1 MPVLLI
7 GFRKYPSAFALTAA
21 AFLALLAA
29 LFAGTDTAQAQL
41 PPNNPPAGT
50 PIISGTARV
59 GELLTVDTA
68 SITDVD
74 GLTNATFS
82 YDWLADDGPSTIG
95 DLARL
100 TTTENVYRIRPDD
113 VGLAIKVQV
122 SFTDDAGNVEAL
134 SSATTATVVASEPAP
149 PENFSALPDE
159 PGELDLEWDA
169 PSFDPATGG
178 LRTSTIGDGGS
189 PITSYTVQWREG
201 TSSGCSNT
209 SDVSEVVVSSGT
221 MHTIPGLDH
230 TSRYCLRV
238 IATNAVG
245 DSAPSAQLWRGP
257 APPHNK
263 PATGAPTVTGTLR
276 VGEFVTADTT
286 GIADEDGLTNG
297 TFAYGWVLKPTPDPF
312 SVLRLNYKK
321 RRFLVPP
328 DAAGRTIQ
336 VLASIR
342 DDLGHFESLRGAP
355 TAVVAPTFPDPP
367 RNLVVLPSIPGVL
380 AVQWEAP
387 VWSVGAWLWDG
398 STDVGDG
405 GSPITSYTVQWRE
418 GTSSGCSNTS
428 DVSEVVVS
436 SGTMHTIP
444 GLDHTSRYCLRVI
457 ATNAVGDS
465 APSAQLW
472 RGPAPPHNKPATG
485 APTVTGTLR
494 VGEFVTA
501 DTTGI
506 ADEDGLTNG
515 TFAYGWVL
523 KPTPD
528 PFSVLRLNYKK
539 RRFLV
544 PPDAA
549 GRTIQVLASIR
560 DDLGHFESL
569 RGAPTAVV
577 APTFPDPP
585 RNLAVAVGGPGA
597 LAVEWEPPV
606 WNVGA
611 WLWDG
616 STDVGDGG
624 SPITSYT
631 VQWREDTGSWTNPA
645 DVSEA
650 VVSTGTTYTIS
661 GLDDTL
667 DYYVRVIATND
678 VGHGEPSAEATSG
691 GQPAVVVGPTGSP
704 VGGGGGGGGPSPS
717 VIDFEWSV
725 TRDIEELDS
734 GHDKPSGTWSDGV
747 TLWVLENGDGTDD
760 AIYAYD
766 VKTGERVEGREFA
779 LDGTNRAPR
788 GVWSD
793 GSTAWVSDSGR
804 NRLFAH
810 DLASGERV
818 PERDIALADRNSDA
832 RGIWSGDETMW
843 VLDGGTD
850 SLFAYDL
857 ASGELLAEYALHDD
871 NSDPHGIWSDGVTVW
886 VSDHG
891 AKRLFA
897 YRLPAPDGP
906 AAEDAEPQDIE
917 RVIDEE
923 FEDLSQAGNNS
934 PRGLWSDGDVM
945 YVADESDARV
955 YTYNMP
961 NAIDARL
968 ASLSLSGVEFDEFDR
983 NRTDYEGAA
992 DEGVTETTVTAEAVQ
1007 RHVDVDI
1014 DPPDAD
1020 EAAEGHQVALQDL
1033 GEITVTVTS
1042 ADGSRKKTY
1051 RVRLGPEE
1059 AAGPA
1064 PEEPAGPVASCLRG
1078 DVAVGFS
1085 LVVYAGGSV
1094 EDLVACAEGRNVTAL
1109 YVLDGGEYVSYI
1121 LGAPEFVNRP
1131 FTELFPDGIPA
1142 VTPLVTGSNGPPSP
1156 YPGSDGTS
1164 DGDAPQSWPDC
1175 LRGEIATGFSLVVSE
1190 GRSVDDL
1197 VACASSLGITALYTL
1212 NDGVF
1217 VSYIIGAPEFVNRA
1231 FREQF
1236 PEGVPAITPLVAASD
1251 GPPAPV
1257 TATRE

>member
-1 MPVLLI
+1 MTVLLI
-7 GFRKYPSAFALTAA
+7 GFPKYPSAFPLTAA
-21 AFLALLAA
+21 VYLALLAA
-29 LFAGTDTAQAQL
+29 LFAGFAGTDTTQAQL
-41 PPNNPPAGT
+41 PPNYPAAGT
-50 PIISGTARV
+50 PVISGTARV
-59 GELLTVDTA
+59 GELLTVDTS
-68 SITDVD
+68 SITDAD

-82 YDWLADDGPSTIG
+82 YDWLADDGPVTIG
-95 DLARL
+95 DLARI

-122 SFTDDAGNVEAL
+122 DFTDDAGNVEAL
-134 SSATTATVVASEPAP
+134 SSASTATVVASEPDP
-149 PENFSALPDE
+149 PEHFTALPGD
-159 PGELDLEWDA
+159 PGDLDLEWDA

-189 PITSYTVQWREG
+189 PITSYTVLWREG
-201 TSSGCSNT
+201 TGSGCSNT
-209 SDVSEVVVSSGT
+209 SDVSEAVVASGT

-263 PATGAPTVTGTLR
+263 PATGAPTVEGTLR

-297 TFAYGWVLKPTPDPF
+297 TFAYGWLLKPTPDPF

-367 RNLVVLPSIPGVL
+367 R
-380 AVQWEAP
+380 
-387 VWSVGAWLWDG
+387 D
-398 STDVGDG
+398 
-405 GSPITSYTVQWRE
+405 
-418 GTSSGCSNTS
+418 
-428 DVSEVVVS
+428 
-436 SGTMHTIP
+436 
-444 GLDHTSRYCLRVI
+444 
-457 ATNAVGDS
+457 
-465 APSAQLW
+465 
-472 RGPAPPHNKPATG
+472 
-485 APTVTGTLR
+485 
-494 VGEFVTA
+494 
-501 DTTGI
+501 
-506 ADEDGLTNG
+506 
-515 TFAYGWVL
+515 
-523 KPTPD
+523 
-528 PFSVLRLNYKK
+528 
-539 RRFLV
+539 
-544 PPDAA
+544 
-549 GRTIQVLASIR
+549 
-560 DDLGHFESL
+560 
-569 RGAPTAVV
+569 
-577 APTFPDPP
+577 
-585 RNLAVAVGGPGA
+585 LAVAVGGPGA
-597 LAVEWEPPV
+597 LSVEWEAPV

-631 VQWREDTGSWTNPA
+631 VQWREDTGSWGNPA

-678 VGHGEPSAEATSG
+678 VGHGEPSAEATATSG
-691 GQPAVVVGPTGSP
+691 GQPPVVVGPTGSP
-704 VGGGGGGGGPSPS
+704 VGGGGGGGGGGPSPS

-804 NRLFAH
+804 NHLFAH

-871 NSDPHGIWSDGVTVW
+871 NSDPHGLWSDGVTVW

-897 YRLPAPDGP
+897 YRLPARPEARAD
-906 AAEDAEPQDIE
+906 EEAEPQTLE
-917 RVIDEE
+917 RIIDEE
-923 FEDLSQAGNNS
+923 FKELSKASNNS

-968 ASLSLSGVEFDEFDR
+968 SSLTLRGVDFGEFSPNDEE
-983 NRTDYEGAA
+983 YEGAA
-992 DEGVTETTVTAEAVQ
+992 DEGVTETTVEAETVQ
-1007 RHVDVDI
+1007 RRTDVDI

-1020 EAAEGHQVALQDL
+1020 ESAQGHQVALQDL
-1033 GEITVTVTS
+1033 GAITVTVTS

-1059 AAGPA
+1059 VAEPA
-1064 PEEPAGPVASCLRG
+1064 PEEAAGPVASCLRG
-1078 DVAVGFS
+1078 AVAVGFS

-1094 EDLVACAEGRNVTAL
+1094 DDLVACAEGRNVTAL

-1121 LGAPEFVNRP
+1121 LGAPEFVNRE

-1142 VTPLVTGSNGPPSP
+1142 VTPLVTGSNGPASP
-1156 YPGSDGTS
+1156 YPGSDGTG

-1175 LRGEIATGFSLVVSE
+1175 LRGEIATGFSLVVY
-1190 GRSVDDL
+1190 GGGSVEEL
-1197 VACASSLGITALYTL
+1197 EACARSMGITALYTL

-1217 VSYIIGAPEFVNRA
+1217 VSYIIGAPEFVSRD

-1236 PEGVPAITPLVAASD
+1236 PEGVSAITPLVAASD
-1251 GPPAPV
+1251 GPRRLSQPLGSRRSQFAFDLRAGRYRPAFGPQV
-1257 TATRE
+1257 RP